1 MESNR
6 LDYLLQRHLDMELAT
21 EERDELQVLLL
32 SMPEA
37 RQEYWRQARMH
48 AALRLLGEQC
58 WGQRDSIAPRKL
70 VRWRVPKVA
79 WSVAAGVIFC
89 AALLWQMGARDEK
102 VAELVDAQRA
112 RWENSTL
119 ATEPGVSLG
128 AGRLRLAE
136 GLARI
141 RFARG
146 AELTL
151 EGPAELELVG
161 EQVCRLHRGSLV
173 AHVPEAARGFSVLT
187 PSATLID
194 HGTDFGVS
202 MDVDGHARVHVMQG
216 EVELRHVSGS
226 KPMRLTTRQMTDI
239 TLHDLRP
246 PRALETEPRLRD
258 VRSVA
263 DGFTAELTTLA
274 GRGAA
279 AYVSEPRTG
288 ENQSGT
294 LLLLKNCAE
303 PGYGRKVLLRFDLRE
318 LLQPET
324 IREARL
330 VLNFSPTDLGYASHG
345 GEALIAVYALTD
357 DTADEWDAARVT
369 WDRQPAFD
377 SDSGRVDKSK
387 AVRVGEF
394 TVPRGVQSGSFVV
407 DGARLVAS
415 LKADANGLLTLI
427 LVRENRIEVGGGLVL
442 GIAGNRHPLLAPPT
456 LRVR

>member
-119 ATEPGVSLG
+119 ATEPGGSLG

-194 HGTDFGVS
+194 HGTDFGIS

-239 TLHDLRP
+239 TLHDLLP

-288 ENQSGT
+288 ENQSDT
-294 LLLLKNCAE
+294 LLFLENCAE

-377 SDSGRVDKSK
+377 SDSGRVDESK

>member
-1 MESNR
+1 MDSNR
-6 LDYLLQRHLDMELAT
+6 LDYLLQRHLDVELT
-21 EERDELQVLLL
+21 PEERGELQLLLL

-48 AALRLLGEQC
+48 SALRLLGEQC
-58 WGQRDSIAPRKL
+58 WGEFGSIAHRKPF
-70 VRWRVPKVA
+70 RWQVHKVA
-79 WSVAAGVIFC
+79 WFAAAGLILC
-89 AALLWQMGARDEK
+89 AALLWLMRGRDGK
-102 VAELVDAQRA
+102 LAELVDVQRA

-119 ATEPGVSLG
+119 PTEPGGRLG

-136 GLARI
+136 GLARL
-141 RFARG
+141 RFVRG

-194 HGTDFGVS
+194 HGTDFGIS
-202 MDVDGHARVHVMQG
+202 TDADGQARVHVMQG

-239 TLHDLRP
+239 TLHDLLP
-246 PRALETEPRLRD
+246 PRPLETEPRLRD
-258 VRSVA
+258 VRSAA

-274 GRGAA
+274 GRGGA

-288 ENQSGT
+288 ANQSDT

-303 PGYGRKVLLRFDLRE
+303 QGYGRKVLLRFDLRE
-318 LLQPET
+318 LLQPEA
-324 IREARL
+324 IHEARL
-330 VLNFSPTDLGYASHG
+330 VLNFGPTDLGYASHG
-345 GEALIAVYALTD
+345 GEAHIAVYALTD
-357 DTADEWDAARVT
+357 DTADEWDAARVA

-377 SDSGRVDKSK
+377 EDSGRVDESK
-387 AVRVGEF
+387 AMRVGEF
-394 TVPRGVQSGSFVV
+394 TVPLGVQSGAFIV
-407 DGARLVAS
+407 DGAGLVES
-415 LKADANGLLTLI
+415 LKADANRLLTLI

-442 GIAGNRHPLLAPPT
+442 GIAGNRHPVLPPPT